1 MPSVYQLKPRFLALL
16 QPLTATL
23 AARGVTANQVTTLA
37 CLLSIGYGA
46 ILALLLWQQQDA
58 ARWLWLGLPLFLFV
72 RMALNAIDGQL
83 AREHG
88 QKSRLGG
95 LLNEM
100 GDVLADAALFAP
112 LALVPGLG
120 AWLIALFIW
129 LALLTEY
136 AGVLGLLIQSS
147 RRYEGPM
154 GKSDRATLVG
164 ACGLWLG
171 LGMTQP
177 LALTAMKGVLALACG
192 LMLWTCYNRLRIAL
206 QQPQNHE

>member
-16 QPLTATL
+16 RPVSRHL
-23 AARGVTANQVTTLA
+23 AQRGITANQITMLA
-37 CLLSIGYGA
+37 CGLSLGYGA
-46 ILALLLWQQQDA
+46 LLALA
-58 ARWLWLGLPLFLFV
+58 ANTVLGRYLWLGLPLWLFI

-83 AREHG
+83 AREFN

-112 LALVPGLG
+112 LALVSGIWPW
-120 AWLIALFIW
+120 AVALFIW

-136 AGVLGLLIQSS
+136 AGVCGGLLIGGG

-154 GKSDRATLVG
+154 GKSDRATLIG
-164 ACGLWLG
+164 GLGLWLG
-171 LGMTQP
+171 AGWPIASP
-177 LALTAMKGVLALACG
+177 LPWLSLILLLATAAMG
-192 LMLWTCYNRLRIAL
+192 LTCYNRLRAAL
-206 QQPQNHE
+206 AVDPS

>member
-16 QPLTATL
+16 RPVSRHL
-23 AARGVTANQVTTLA
+23 AQRGITANQITILA
-37 CLLSIGYGA
+37 CGLSLGYGA
-46 ILALLLWQQQDA
+46 LLALA
-58 ARWLWLGLPLFLFV
+58 ANTVLGRYLWLGLPLWLFI

-83 AREHG
+83 AREFN

-112 LALVPGLG
+112 LALVSGIWPW
-120 AWLIALFIW
+120 AVALFIW

-136 AGVLGLLIQSS
+136 AGVCGLSIGGG

-154 GKSDRATLVG
+154 GKSDRATLIG
-164 ACGLWLG
+164 GLGLWLG
-171 LGMTQP
+171 ADWPIASP
-177 LALTAMKGVLALACG
+177 LPWLSLILLLATAAMG
-192 LMLWTCYNRLRIAL
+192 LTCYNRLRAAL
-206 QQPQNHE
+206 AVDPS

>member
-16 QPLTATL
+16 RPVSRHL
-23 AARGVTANQVTTLA
+23 AQRGITANQITILA
-37 CLLSIGYGA
+37 CGLSLGYGA
-46 ILALLLWQQQDA
+46 LLALA
-58 ARWLWLGLPLFLFV
+58 ANTVLGRYLWLGLPLWLFI

-83 AREHG
+83 AREFN

-112 LALVPGLG
+112 LALVSGIWPW
-120 AWLIALFIW
+120 AVALFIW

-136 AGVLGLLIQSS
+136 AGVCGLLIGGG

-154 GKSDRATLVG
+154 GKSDRATLIG
-164 ACGLWLG
+164 GLGLWLG
-171 LGMTQP
+171 ADWPIASP
-177 LALTAMKGVLALACG
+177 LPWLSLILLLATAAMG
-192 LMLWTCYNRLRIAL
+192 LTCYNRLRAAL
-206 QQPQNHE
+206 AVDPS

>member
-16 QPLTATL
+16 APLSVRL
-23 AARGVTANQVTTLA
+23 AQRGVTANQVTTLA

-46 ILALLLWQQQDA
+46 ALSLLQWQQMDA
-58 ARWLWLGLPLFLFV
+58 ARWLWLGLPLFLFI

-83 AREHG
+83 ARDHG

-100 GDVLADAALFAP
+100 GDVLADGALFIP
-112 LALVPGLG
+112 LTLVPELW
-120 AWLIALFIW
+120 APLIALFIW

-136 AGVLGLLIQSS
+136 AGVAGLLIGGG

-154 GKSDRATLVG
+154 GKSDRATLIG
-164 ACGLWLG
+164 ACGLALG
-171 LGMTQP
+171 SGLLGDSLP
-177 LALTAMKGVLALACG
+177 HLINILLLLACG
-192 LMLWTCYNRLRIAL
+192 LMIWTCYNRLRMAL
-206 QQPQNHE
+206 YHPQSH

>member
-16 QPLTATL
+16 RPVSRHL
-23 AARGVTANQVTTLA
+23 AQRGITANQITILA
-37 CLLSIGYGA
+37 CGLSLGYGA
-46 ILALLLWQQQDA
+46 LLALA
-58 ARWLWLGLPLFLFV
+58 ANTVLGRYLWLGLPLWLFI

-83 AREHG
+83 AREFN

-112 LALVPGLG
+112 LALVSGIWPW
-120 AWLIALFIW
+120 AVALFIW

-136 AGVLGLLIQSS
+136 AGVCGLLIGGG

-154 GKSDRATLVG
+154 GKSDRATLIG
-164 ACGLWLG
+164 GLGLWLG
-171 LGMTQP
+171 ADWSIASP
-177 LALTAMKGVLALACG
+177 LPWLSLILLLATAAMG
-192 LMLWTCYNRLRIAL
+192 LTCYNRLRAAL
-206 QQPQNHE
+206 AVDPS

>member
-16 QPLTATL
+16 APLTARL
-23 AARGVTANQVTTLA
+23 AHRGVTANQVTTLA

-46 ILALLLWQQQDA
+46 ALSLLQWQQMDA
-58 ARWLWLGLPLFLFV
+58 ARWLWLGLPLFLFI

-83 AREHG
+83 ARDYG

-100 GDVLADAALFAP
+100 GDVLADGALFVP
-112 LALVPGLG
+112 LALVPEVW
-120 AWLIALFIW
+120 APLIALFIW

-136 AGVLGLLIQSS
+136 AGVAGLLIGGG

-154 GKSDRATLVG
+154 GKSDRATLIG
-164 ACGLWLG
+164 ACGLALG
-171 LGMTQP
+171 SGLLGDTITS
-177 LALTAMKGVLALACG
+177 LINILLLLACG
-192 LMLWTCYNRLRIAL
+192 LMIWTCYNRLRMAL
-206 QQPQNHE
+206 SHSQSH

>member
-46 ILALLLWQQQDA
+46 ILALLVWQRQDA

-83 AREHG
+83 AREPG

-95 LLNEM
+95 
-100 GDVLADAALFAP
+100 
-112 LALVPGLG
+112 
-120 AWLIALFIW
+120 
-129 LALLTEY
+129 
-136 AGVLGLLIQSS
+136 
-147 RRYEGPM
+147 
-154 GKSDRATLVG
+154 
-164 ACGLWLG
+164 
-171 LGMTQP
+171 
-177 LALTAMKGVLALACG
+177 
-192 LMLWTCYNRLRIAL
+192 
-206 QQPQNHE
+206 

>member
-16 QPLTATL
+16 RPVSRHL
-23 AARGVTANQVTTLA
+23 AQRGITANQITMLA
-37 CLLSIGYGA
+37 CGLSLGYGA
-46 ILALLLWQQQDA
+46 LLALA
-58 ARWLWLGLPLFLFV
+58 ANTVLGRYLWLGLPLWLFI

-83 AREHG
+83 AREFN

-112 LALVPGLG
+112 LALVSGIWPW
-120 AWLIALFIW
+120 AVALFIW

-136 AGVLGLLIQSS
+136 AGVCGLLIGGG

-154 GKSDRATLVG
+154 GKSDRATLIG
-164 ACGLWLG
+164 GLGLWLG
-171 LGMTQP
+171 ADWPIASP
-177 LALTAMKGVLALACG
+177 LPWLSLILLLATAAMG
-192 LMLWTCYNRLRIAL
+192 LTCYNRLRAAL
-206 QQPQNHE
+206 AVDPS

>member
-16 QPLTATL
+16 APLTARL
-23 AARGVTANQVTTLA
+23 AHRGVTANQVTTLA

-46 ILALLLWQQQDA
+46 VLSLLQWQQLDA
-58 ARWLWLGLPLFLFV
+58 ARWLWLGLPLFLLI

-83 AREHG
+83 AREYG

-100 GDVLADAALFAP
+100 GDVLADGALFVP
-112 LALVPGLG
+112 LALVPEIW
-120 AWLIALFIW
+120 APLIALFIW

-136 AGVLGLLIQSS
+136 AGVTGLLIGGG

-154 GKSDRATLVG
+154 GKSDRATLIG
-164 ACGLWLG
+164 ACGLALG
-171 LGMTQP
+171 SALLGDA
-177 LALTAMKGVLALACG
+177 LASLINILLLLACG
-192 LMLWTCYNRLRIAL
+192 LMIWTCYNRLRMAL
-206 QQPQNHE
+206 SHPQSH

>member
-16 QPLTATL
+16 RPVSRHL
-23 AARGVTANQVTTLA
+23 AQRGITANQITMLA
-37 CLLSIGYGA
+37 CGLSLGYGA
-46 ILALLLWQQQDA
+46 LLALA
-58 ARWLWLGLPLFLFV
+58 ANTVLGRYLWLGLPLWLFI

-83 AREHG
+83 AREFN

-112 LALVPGLG
+112 LALVSGIWPW
-120 AWLIALFIW
+120 AVALFIW

-136 AGVLGLLIQSS
+136 AGVCGLSIGGG

-154 GKSDRATLVG
+154 GKSDRATLIG
-164 ACGLWLG
+164 GLGLWLG
-171 LGMTQP
+171 ADWPIASP
-177 LALTAMKGVLALACG
+177 LPWLSLILLLATAAMG
-192 LMLWTCYNRLRIAL
+192 LTCYNRLRAAL
-206 QQPQNHE
+206 AVDPS

>member
-16 QPLTATL
+16 RPVSRHL
-23 AARGVTANQVTTLA
+23 AQRGITANQITMLA
-37 CLLSIGYGA
+37 CGLSLGYGA
-46 ILALLLWQQQDA
+46 LLALA
-58 ARWLWLGLPLFLFV
+58 ANTVLGRYLWLGLPLWLFI

-83 AREHG
+83 AREFN

-112 LALVPGLG
+112 LALVSGIWPW
-120 AWLIALFIW
+120 AVALFIW

-136 AGVLGLLIQSS
+136 AGVCGLLIGGG

-154 GKSDRATLVG
+154 GKSDRATLIG
-164 ACGLWLG
+164 GLGLWLG
-171 LGMTQP
+171 ADWPIASP
-177 LALTAMKGVLALACG
+177 LPWLSLILLLVTAAMG
-192 LMLWTCYNRLRIAL
+192 LTCYNRLRAAL
-206 QQPQNHE
+206 AVDPS

>member
-16 QPLTATL
+16 RPVSRHL
-23 AARGVTANQVTTLA
+23 AQRGITANQITILA
-37 CLLSIGYGA
+37 CGLSLGYGA
-46 ILALLLWQQQDA
+46 LLALA
-58 ARWLWLGLPLFLFV
+58 ANTVLGRYLWLGLPLWLFI

-83 AREHG
+83 AREFN

-112 LALVPGLG
+112 LALVSGIWPW
-120 AWLIALFIW
+120 AVALFIW

-136 AGVLGLLIQSS
+136 AGVCGLLIGGG

-154 GKSDRATLVG
+154 GKSDRATLIG
-164 ACGLWLG
+164 ALGLWLG
-171 LGMTQP
+171 ADWPIASP
-177 LALTAMKGVLALACG
+177 LPWLSLILLLATAAMG
-192 LMLWTCYNRLRIAL
+192 LTCYNRLRAAL
-206 QQPQNHE
+206 AVDPS

>member
-16 QPLTATL
+16 APLTARL
-23 AARGVTANQVTTLA
+23 AHRGVTANQVTTLA

-46 ILALLLWQQQDA
+46 ALSLLQWQQLDA
-58 ARWLWLGLPLFLFV
+58 ARWLWLGLPLFLFI

-83 AREHG
+83 ARDYG

-100 GDVLADAALFAP
+100 GDVLADGALFVP
-112 LALVPGLG
+112 LALVPEIW
-120 AWLIALFIW
+120 APLIALFIW

-136 AGVLGLLIQSS
+136 AGVAGLLIGGG

-154 GKSDRATLVG
+154 GKSDRATLIG
-164 ACGLWLG
+164 ACGLALG
-171 LGMTQP
+171 STLLGD
-177 LALTAMKGVLALACG
+177 ALTTLINILLLLACG
-192 LMLWTCYNRLRIAL
+192 LMIWTCYNRLRMAL
-206 QQPQNHE
+206 SHPQSH

>member
-16 QPLTATL
+16 QPLTSTL
-23 AARGVTANQVTTLA
+23 AARGVTANQVTSLA
-37 CLLSIGYGA
+37 CLLSIGYGVT
-46 ILALLLWQQQDA
+46 LALLLWQQQDA
-58 ARWLWLGLPLFLFV
+58 ARWLWLGMPLFLFV

-112 LALVPGLG
+112 LALVPGFG

-192 LMLWTCYNRLRIAL
+192 LMLWTCYNRLRMAL

>member
-16 QPLTATL
+16 QPLTSTL

-46 ILALLLWQQQDA
+46 ILALLLWQRQDA

-136 AGVLGLLIQSS
+136 VGVLGLLIQSS

-171 LGMTQP
+171 LGMP
-177 LALTAMKGVLALACG
+177 LPIALTAMKGVLVLACG
-192 LMLWTCYNRLRIAL
+192 LMLWTCYNRLRMAL

>member
-16 QPLTATL
+16 RPVSRHL
-23 AARGVTANQVTTLA
+23 AQRGITANQITMLA
-37 CLLSIGYGA
+37 CGLSLGYGA
-46 ILALLLWQQQDA
+46 LLALA
-58 ARWLWLGLPLFLFV
+58 ANTVLGRYLWLGLPLWLFI

-83 AREHG
+83 AREFN

-112 LALVPGLG
+112 LALVSGIWPW
-120 AWLIALFIW
+120 AVALFIW

-136 AGVLGLLIQSS
+136 AGVCGLLIGGG

-154 GKSDRATLVG
+154 GKSDRATLIG
-164 ACGLWLG
+164 GLGLWLG
-171 LGMTQP
+171 ADWPIASP
-177 LALTAMKGVLALACG
+177 LPWLSLILLLATATMG
-192 LMLWTCYNRLRIAL
+192 LTCYNRLRAAL
-206 QQPQNHE
+206 AVDPS

>member
-16 QPLTATL
+16 RPVSRHL
-23 AARGVTANQVTTLA
+23 AQRGITANQITMLA
-37 CLLSIGYGA
+37 CGLSLGYGA
-46 ILALLLWQQQDA
+46 LLALA
-58 ARWLWLGLPLFLFV
+58 ANTVLGRYLWLGLPLWLFI

-83 AREHG
+83 AREFN

-112 LALVPGLG
+112 LALVSGIWPW
-120 AWLIALFIW
+120 AVALFIW

-136 AGVLGLLIQSS
+136 AGVCGLLIGGG

-154 GKSDRATLVG
+154 GKSDRATLSG
-164 ACGLWLG
+164 GLGLWLG
-171 LGMTQP
+171 ADWPIASP
-177 LALTAMKGVLALACG
+177 LPWLSLILLLATAAMG
-192 LMLWTCYNRLRIAL
+192 LTCYNRLRAAL
-206 QQPQNHE
+206 AVDPS

>member
-16 QPLTATL
+16 RPVSRHL
-23 AARGVTANQVTTLA
+23 AQRGITANQITMLA
-37 CLLSIGYGA
+37 CGLSLGYGA
-46 ILALLLWQQQDA
+46 LLALA
-58 ARWLWLGLPLFLFV
+58 ANTVLGRYLWLGLPLWLFI

-83 AREHG
+83 AREFN

-112 LALVPGLG
+112 LALVSGIWPW
-120 AWLIALFIW
+120 AVALFIW

-136 AGVLGLLIQSS
+136 AGVCGLLIGGG

-154 GKSDRATLVG
+154 GKSDRATLIG
-164 ACGLWLG
+164 GLGLWLG
-171 LGMTQP
+171 ADWPIASP
-177 LALTAMKGVLALACG
+177 LPWLSLILLLATAAMG
-192 LMLWTCYNRLRIAL
+192 LTCYNRLRAAL
-206 QQPQNHE
+206 AVAPS

>member
-16 QPLTATL
+16 APLTARL
-23 AARGVTANQVTTLA
+23 AHRGVTANQVTTFA

-46 ILALLLWQQQDA
+46 ALSLLQWQQLDP
-58 ARWLWLGLPLFLFV
+58 ARWLWLGLPLFLFI

-83 AREHG
+83 ARDYG

-100 GDVLADAALFAP
+100 GDVLADGALFVP
-112 LALVPGLG
+112 LALVPEVW
-120 AWLIALFIW
+120 APLIALFIW

-136 AGVLGLLIQSS
+136 AGVAGLLIGGG

-154 GKSDRATLVG
+154 GKSDRATLIG
-164 ACGLWLG
+164 ACGLALG
-171 LGMTQP
+171 SDLFGDA
-177 LALTAMKGVLALACG
+177 LASLINVLLLLACG
-192 LMLWTCYNRLRIAL
+192 LMIWTCYNRLRMAL
-206 QQPQNHE
+206 SHPQSH